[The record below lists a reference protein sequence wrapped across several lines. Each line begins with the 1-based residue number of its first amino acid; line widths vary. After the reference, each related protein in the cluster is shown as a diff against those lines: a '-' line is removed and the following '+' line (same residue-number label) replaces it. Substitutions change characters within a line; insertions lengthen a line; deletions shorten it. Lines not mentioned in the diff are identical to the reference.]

1 MLKWYITLT
10 DLFKRKDLSKF
21 VKILLFIALTSSMA
35 SSQNNSFGSLVTDR
49 TEPIEF
55 NSERLII
62 NQEKNLAELFDG
74 VKITQGKTILS
85 AEYVKV
91 IYTENS
97 NLETVYAKGNIEL
110 KSDQDVAQ
118 ADEAIY
124 SLTNNSISLTGNAKL
139 IQGKNN
145 IMANQILINTK
156 TGLTQLLG
164 SVTTIISPS
173 ID

>member
-1 MLKWYITLT
+1 MLL
-10 DLFKRKDLSKF
+10 
-21 VKILLFIALTSSMA
+21 SSMA
-35 SSQNNSFGSLVTDR
+35 LSQNNSFGSLVTDR

-55 NSERLII
+55 NSERLIF
-62 NQEKNLAELFDG
+62 NQAKNLAELFDG
-74 VKITQGKTILS
+74 VKITQGKTTLS
-85 AEYVKV
+85 AEYVKAT
-91 IYTENS
+91 YS
-97 NLETVYAKGNIEL
+97 KDSSLETVYAKGNIKL
-110 KSDQDVAQ
+110 ISDQDIAQ

-124 SLTNNSISLTGNAKL
+124 SLSNNSISLTGNAKL

-173 ID
+173 IN

>member
-1 MLKWYITLT
+1 MLL
-10 DLFKRKDLSKF
+10 
-21 VKILLFIALTSSMA
+21 SSMA
-35 SSQNNSFGSLVTDR
+35 LSQNNSFGSLVTDR

-55 NSERLII
+55 NSERLIF
-62 NQEKNLAELFDG
+62 NQEKNLAELFDE
-74 VKITQGKTILS
+74 VKITQGNTTLS
-85 AEYVKV
+85 ADYVKAT
-91 IYTENS
+91 YS
-97 NLETVYAKGNIEL
+97 KDSSLETVHAKGNIKL
-110 KSDQDVAQ
+110 KSDQDIAQ

-124 SLTNNSISLTGNAKL
+124 SLSNNSISLTGNAKL

-173 ID
+173 IN

>member
-1 MLKWYITLT
+1 MSAN
-10 DLFKRKDLSKF
+10 LFKSRNLSNL
-21 VKILLFIALTSSMA
+21 VKILLFFLLLSSKAL
-35 SSQNNSFGSLVTDR
+35 SQSEGFGSLVTDR

-55 NSERLII
+55 NSERLIF
-62 NQEKNLAELFDG
+62 NQEKNLAELFDE

-85 AEYVKV
+85 AEYVKA
-91 IYTENS
+91 IYS
-97 NLETVYAKGNIEL
+97 KDSSLETVHAKGNIKL
-110 KSDQDVAQ
+110 KSDQDIAQ

-124 SLTNNSISLTGNAKL
+124 SLSNNSISLTGNAKL

-173 ID
+173 IN

>member
-1 MLKWYITLT
+1 MLAN
-10 DLFKRKDLSKF
+10 LFKSRNLSKL
-21 VKILLFIALTSSMA
+21 VKILLFFLLLSSTAL
-35 SSQNNSFGSLVTDR
+35 SQSEGFGSLVTDR

-55 NSERLII
+55 NSERLIF
-62 NQEKNLAELFDG
+62 NQENNSAELFDG
-74 VKITQGKTILS
+74 VKITQGRTILS
-85 AEYVKV
+85 AKYVKA
-91 IYTENS
+91 IYS
-97 NLETVYAKGNIEL
+97 KYSSLETVYAEGNVEL
-110 KSDQDVAQ
+110 KSDQDIAR

-139 IQGKNN
+139 IQGENHL
-145 IMANQILINTK
+145 MANQILINTE

>member
-1 MLKWYITLT
+1 LLKLV
-10 DLFKRKDLSKF
+10 S
-21 VKILLFIALTSSMA
+21 ILLFLIFSSNVA
-35 SSQNNSFGSLVTDR
+35 ISQNNNFGSLATDR

-55 NSERLII
+55 NSERLVL
-62 NQEKNLAELFDG
+62 NQEKNLAELFEG

-85 AEYVKV
+85 ADYVKAV
-91 IYTENS
+91 YSEES
-97 NLETVYAKGNIEL
+97 RLETVYAEGNIEL
-110 KSDQDVAQ
+110 TSDQDIAR

-139 IQGKNN
+139 IQGENN
-145 IMANQILINTK
+145 IKADQILINIE

-164 SVTTIISPS
+164 SVTTILSPN

>member
-1 MLKWYITLT
+1 MMLL
-10 DLFKRKDLSKF
+10 
-21 VKILLFIALTSSMA
+21 SSMA
-35 SSQNNSFGSLVTDR
+35 LSQNSNFGSLVTDR

-55 NSERLII
+55 NSERLIF
-62 NQEKNLAELFDG
+62 NQEKNLAELFDE

-85 AEYVKV
+85 AEYVKA
-91 IYTENS
+91 IYSKDNS
-97 NLETVYAKGNIEL
+97 LETVYAKGNIEL
-110 KSDQDVAQ
+110 KSDQDIAQ

-124 SLTNNSISLTGNAKL
+124 SLSNNSISLTGNAKL
-139 IQGKNN
+139 TQGKNN

-173 ID
+173 VK